1 MNEDENTGSTLGNI
15 LDKLPP
21 DKAVATA
28 KALLHYGVH
37 DGDPTVTMIDIAIDT
52 NAARLA
58 STEAAQ
64 AAGEAASTVTEQIG
78 KIPDTIYRGAVRAGE
93 DLASQV
99 TAAGQAVAA
108 TLTARGEVLR
118 QGLTDVIAAAATA
131 GGAQLEKAVAM
142 LGATADARRDE
153 LVREMQ
159 VAVAAAARDQ
169 IRAAVIGKAA
179 RTWSM
184 IALSLVVFMAFGAA
198 AGLGAARLMGHLTP
212 WTVQLATTPT
222 GQPACG
228 TLRGK
233 RGRVYGV
240 CLTR

>member
-1 MNEDENTGSTLGNI
+1 MNEHENTGSTLGNL

-37 DGDPTVTMIDIAIDT
+37 DGDPTVTLIDIAIDT
-52 NAARLA
+52 NAARRA

-64 AAGEAASTVTEQIG
+64 AAGEAATTVTEQIG

-99 TAAGQAVAA
+99 AAA
-108 TLTARGEVLR
+108 LTARGEVLR
-118 QGLTDVIAAAATA
+118 QGLTDVIAAAASA
-131 GGAQLEKAVAM
+131 GGAQLEQAVAS
-142 LGATADARRDE
+142 LGQAAESRRDE

-159 VAVAAAARDQ
+159 IAVAAAARDQ
-169 IRAAVIGKAA
+169 IRAAVIGKVA
-179 RTWSM
+179 RSWSM
-184 IALSLVVFMAFGAA
+184 IAAGLLVFMAFGAA
-198 AGLGAARLMGHLTP
+198 AGLGAARLTGHLTP

-222 GQPACG
+222 GQPASG
-228 TLRGK
+228 TLRGQ
-233 RGRVYGV
+233 RGRVYEV

>member
-1 MNEDENTGSTLGNI
+1 MNEEENTGSTLGNL

-37 DGDPTVTMIDIAIDT
+37 DGDPTVTLIDIAIDT
-52 NAARLA
+52 NAARRA

-64 AAGEAASTVTEQIG
+64 AAGEAATTVKEQIG

-99 TAAGQAVAA
+99 AAA
-108 TLTARGEVLR
+108 LTARGEVLR
-118 QGLTDVIAAAATA
+118 QGLTDVIAAAASA
-131 GGAQLEKAVAM
+131 GGAQLEQAVAS
-142 LGATADARRDE
+142 LGQAAESRRDE

-179 RTWSM
+179 RSWSM
-184 IALSLVVFMAFGAA
+184 IAAGLVVFMAFGAA
-198 AGLGAARLMGHLTP
+198 AGLGAARLTGHLTP
-212 WTVQLATTPT
+212 WGVQLATTPT

-228 TLRGK
+228 TLRGR
-233 RGRVYGV
+233 RGRVYEV